1 MPWHPTL
8 CGLVDTPDRLRD
20 VSETTTPRP
29 IPDARPPHLPDVVTR
44 QSPWALFFAAVTLLQ
59 VWRATQLFDPS
70 VNGADAG
77 AAISYVLS
85 WTASVTAPVLG
96 LVLFWRH
103 PDARRTMPLLVFGLL
118 LLAFGELL
126 DVFSEPIGRFLSGI
140 TPPSDTDPLSQAP
153 ALFAFRLFTSL
164 LAVFGLLYLGAGLSS
179 ARSRERR
186 SAERPLAI
194 WLGALAIVS
203 TVLSFLVLTGLP
215 DQATPIL
222 IVQLILGTVLSGLV
236 TLGWAY
242 VATVTVGG
250 WMAAETPQRA
260 WVLAALGALA
270 LLGLRLIFPV
280 LGLVP
285 LQADQ
290 QPVVFVITPLV
301 SYAGWLLLA
310 AAFVLGL
317 PTPSSAVE
325 DGAPTADRPEAT
337 PPGSGAG

>member
-1 MPWHPTL
+1 
-8 CGLVDTPDRLRD
+8 VDTPDRLRD

-29 IPDARPPHLPDVVTR
+29 IPEARPPHLPDAVTR
-44 QSPWALFFAAVTLLQ
+44 QSPWLLFFAVVLILQ
-59 VWRATQLFDPS
+59 VWRATQLFDPLI
-70 VNGADAG
+70 NGADPG
-77 AAISYVLS
+77 AALSYVLS
-85 WTASVTAPVLG
+85 WTSSITAPVLG
-96 LVLFWRH
+96 LALFWRH

-118 LLAFGELL
+118 LLAVGELL
-126 DVFSEPIGRFLSGI
+126 DVFSDPIGRFLSGV
-140 TPPSDTDPLSQAP
+140 TPETDTDTFAQAP

-179 ARSRERR
+179 ARSRDR
-186 SAERPLAI
+186 STAERPLAI

-215 DQATPIL
+215 AEATPML
-222 IVQLILGTVLSGLV
+222 VVQVILGTVLSALV

-242 VATVTVGG
+242 VATVTIGG
-250 WMAAETPQRA
+250 WVAGETPKQA
-260 WVLAALGALA
+260 WALAAIGASA
-270 LLGLRLIFPV
+270 LFGLRLIFAV
-280 LGLVP
+280 LDLLTLSVD
-285 LQADQ
+285 A
-290 QPVVFVITPLV
+290 QPFVFVIIPLV

-325 DGAPTADRPEAT
+325 DSSPMADRPVAT